1 MRNQSEVESEELRQ
15 ERERQFLELRRAVE
29 EVDETEAVQQ
39 GKIKILNRAFRG
51 QKAVGNH
58 LDIEDPTTA
67 LVEHFLDVR
76 SWADAVGVNLD
87 RALQLS
93 KEYYAEEA
101 VTVTLDER
109 DWHRCSHGQRLDP
122 HKRTRRR

>member
-1 MRNQSEVESEELRQ
+1 MNDQSEVESDELRQ

-39 GKIKILNRAFRG
+39 DKIKILNRAFRG
-51 QKAVGNH
+51 QKAVCNR

-76 SWADAVGVNLD
+76 SWADAVGVDLD
-87 RALQLS
+87 DALQLS
-93 KEYYAEEA
+93 KEYHAEEA
-101 VTVTLDER
+101 VTVALDER
-109 DWHRCSHGQRLDP
+109 DWHGVRMDDD
-122 HKRTRRR
+122 